1 MQNKVF
7 VKSATIQEME
17 VDRDFVNLRIRFSSE
32 VRDKQGDLFLK
43 SAWTQ
48 PEDVAYFLKKGKID
62 WNHLSKAT
70 RFLKA
75 GASVVERA
83 EAERIAS
90 QAVLGIPKGKGIWI
104 EGDQAVCD
112 TRINA
117 KNPYISAYIPLI
129 KEGYQGLEAS
139 AAGGAFDPKP
149 ETIAKF
155 GENTYDRAILDHIAI
170 CPAAEGVNP
179 KTEIELIKSSLAES
193 LGFGKQQKTEKE
205 NQTGE
210 AITLEHTIAEFMKSQ
225 PNYKTWVAER
235 LVDSIESGQIAK
247 RFAPIHSFLKS
258 HGLSDEDSEKHT
270 VHLLHLLNS

>member
-1 MQNKVF
+1 
-7 VKSATIQEME
+7 ME
-17 VDRDFVNLRIRFSSE
+17 VDRDFINLRIRFSSE

-43 SAWTQ
+43 SAWTEPQ
-48 PEDVAYFLKKGKID
+48 DVAYFLKKGKID

-75 GASVVERA
+75 GCSVVERA
-83 EAERIAS
+83 EAEKIAS
-90 QAVLGIPKGKGIWI
+90 QAVLGIPQGKGIWI

-170 CPAAEGVNP
+170 CPAAEGINP

-193 LGFGKQQKTEKE
+193 LGFAKPQKIETDSKDEI
-205 NQTGE
+205 N
-210 AITLEHTIAEFMKSQ
+210 LESAIAEFMKSQ
-225 PNYKTWVAER
+225 PNYKTWVAQR
-235 LVDSIESGQIAK
+235 LVDSIESGQIPK

-258 HGLSDEDSEKHT
+258 HGISDEASEKHA
-270 VHLLHLLNS
+270 VQLLHLLNS